1 MSRTYDIVVAGAGAA
16 GIAAAASARATD
28 TACSILLINAEDRPP
43 YLRTQIS
50 KHLNEGYKPGQ
61 FALHDEQWYADQ
73 HIDRLDGLAVQSI
86 DRTQGRIA
94 LSDESE
100 PIAYSRLVLATGG
113 DPMFPKIVRPH
124 EQGSFFV
131 LRSAKDG
138 EELRSRVGRARSV
151 LIAGMGVL
159 AVELA
164 QQLSAMGK
172 KVTLAGA
179 TPQLIP
185 RQLNARGGEIL
196 EDALSRAGVR
206 MLFQEE
212 ILSFERNK
220 KNWSVEMLKHSER
233 YDVVVFCI
241 GVEPRSAL
249 ASEAGLEV
257 DRGIVV
263 DDRFR
268 SSDPQILAAGD
279 CAQLPD
285 GSVSYLWSTA
295 EQQGRIA
302 GINAA
307 GGEAAYVTLPDRLS
321 SSVFGHYVFSI
332 AKPREPWSYEIDEF
346 ENDKQY
352 YALYWNPD
360 STLRGAVML
369 NDEDYAGDLETAAR
383 EGWSRS
389 RVLKTLELEAD

>member
-1 MSRTYDIVVAGAGAA
+1 MSRTFDIVVVGAGAA
-16 GIAAAASARATD
+16 GVAAAASARATD
-28 TACSILLINAEDRPP
+28 PACSILLINAEDRPP
-43 YLRTQIS
+43 YLRTQVS
-50 KHLNEGYKPGQ
+50 KHIADGFAREQ
-61 FALHDEQWYADQ
+61 FGLHDEQWYSDAG
-73 HIDRLDGLAVQSI
+73 IERLDGVHLRSV
-86 DRTQGRIA
+86 DRGGRTLV
-94 LSDESE
+94 LSDSDD
-100 PIAYSRLVLATGG
+100 PVSYQQLILATGG
-113 DPMFPKIVRPH
+113 EPLFPKIVRPH

-131 LRSAKDG
+131 LRTAADG
-138 EELRSRVGRARSV
+138 EQLRSRVGQVRSV

-164 QQLSAMGK
+164 QQLSLMGK

-196 EDALSRAGVR
+196 EDALSSAGVR

-220 KNWSVEMLKHSER
+220 KNWSVEMLKHAER
-233 YDVVVFCI
+233 YDLVVFCI

-249 ASEAGLEV
+249 AADAGLEV
-257 DRGIVV
+257 QRGIVV
-263 DDRFR
+263 DDHLRT
-268 SSDPQILAAGD
+268 SDPHILAAGD

-285 GSVSYLWSTA
+285 GSVSYLWPTA
-295 EQQGRIA
+295 EEQGRIA

-307 GGEAAYVTLPDRLS
+307 GGDAAYETLPDRLS

-332 AKPREPWSYEIDEF
+332 GKPREPWAYEVDEF
-346 ENDKQY
+346 ENENQY

-360 STLRGAVML
+360 DTLRGAVML
-369 NDEDYAGDLETAAR
+369 NDEYYAADLEQAAR
-383 EGWSRS
+383 EGWSRK
-389 RVLKTLELEAD
+389 RVLQTLELDED